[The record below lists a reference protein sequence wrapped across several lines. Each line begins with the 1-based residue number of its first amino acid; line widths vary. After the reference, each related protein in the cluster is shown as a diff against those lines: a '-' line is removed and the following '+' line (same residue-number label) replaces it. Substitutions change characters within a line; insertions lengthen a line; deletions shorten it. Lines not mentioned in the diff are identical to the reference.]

1 MMETPIL
8 EIMKNLKSLNPEN
21 FLNLFLEP
29 KFIINKK
36 QLLILY
42 LEQMTLEKGI
52 FEDSPNSKFIFTK
65 ETLEVAIENDFPS
78 KNFSKKELLNIFANQ
93 NGTLLGIILDLKIF
107 GEIYIINN
115 IQDFEVEALNIKQDG
130 DLSFELLENKNIKQ
144 QIFIKS
150 LINIKGEINLKYI
163 DHLQKCIVFMDPK
176 KTIVD
181 NDFLNFFINVD
192 KSILQK
198 IVKKFNLRSFSS
210 IYMINIT

>member
-65 ETLEVAIENDFPS
+65 ETLEVATEMTFLPKTFQR
-78 KNFSKKELLNIFANQ
+78 KNF
-93 NGTLLGIILDLKIF
+93 
-107 GEIYIINN
+107 
-115 IQDFEVEALNIKQDG
+115 
-130 DLSFELLENKNIKQ
+130 
-144 QIFIKS
+144 
-150 LINIKGEINLKYI
+150 
-163 DHLQKCIVFMDPK
+163 
-176 KTIVD
+176 
-181 NDFLNFFINVD
+181 
-192 KSILQK
+192 
-198 IVKKFNLRSFSS
+198 
-210 IYMINIT
+210 